1 MEALIIPEGQSTP
14 SISLDSDKGKIEIL
28 GNSLPEDVLGFYSPV
43 IKWVEA
49 YVQNPNPKTEIHIKL
64 SYFNSSSSKS
74 ILDIL
79 SLFEELVDLNLS
91 VEVIWHYLDLDED
104 MLSTGKEFESMLKMP
119 FQFVPFY
126 MT

>member
-14 SISLDSDKGKIEIL
+14 NIILDHAKGRIEIL

-43 IKWVEA
+43 FKWVEA
-49 YVQNPNPKTEIHIKL
+49 YVANPNPKTEIHIKL

-79 SLFEELVDLNLS
+79 TILEELVRLNLT

-104 MLSTGKEFESMLKMP
+104 MLSTGREFESMLLIP

-126 MT
+126 MS